1 MAIIKVK
8 HKGSFKNTES
18 FFNRALRRDYMKILR
33 KYGDAGVALLQEAT
47 PKDSGITAE
56 SWGYEVEQ
64 GDGQVSIVWTNTNE
78 NEGVNIAILVIYGHG
93 LHNGG
98 YVQGNDFVTPAI
110 RPLMGQM
117 ADNVWREVT
126 K

>member
-1 MAIIKVK
+1 MAIITVK

-33 KYGDAGVALLQEAT
+33 QYGETGVELLRQAT
-47 PKDSGITAE
+47 PKDSGITSE
-56 SWGYEVEQ
+56 SWGYEIQQ
-64 GDGQVSIVWTNTNE
+64 GNGQVSVVWTNTNE
-78 NEGVNIAILVIYGHG
+78 NDGVNIAILIIYGHG

-110 RPLMGQM
+110 RPLLGQM
-117 ADNVWREVT
+117 ADKVWREVT